1 MSMNISEAKNQVKY
15 TVTAYLSKDE
25 TGEYLVPVERQRPL
39 FLIGP
44 PGIGKTDIMA
54 QVAYEMDIA
63 LVAYSMTHH
72 TRQSALGL
80 PYIKEKEYGGRE
92 FRTTE
97 YTMSEIIASVYDA
110 MEDTGKKEGIL
121 FLDEIN
127 CISETLAPSMLQFL
141 QQKIFG
147 RHRLPEGW
155 VVITAGNPPEYNSSV
170 RPFDLATMDRLK
182 LLEVEPDY
190 QAWKKYAVAEGIHS
204 SVLNY
209 LEVKPDDFYSV
220 RTTVD
225 GKEFVTARGWVDL
238 ATMIRLYEKN
248 ELPINLTLIGQ
259 YIQDERIARDFAAY
273 YELFHRYR
281 RIYDVAKIL
290 EGRAGEEVSKQVA
303 EAPIDE
309 RITFVRLL
317 TDALNQEFRSVEI
330 AEKALGAVSKIIKDH
345 KEEITEGS
353 TTEAA
358 ALLHILIP
366 ADREE
371 TRRAKAAHGLPA
383 AERMKRRQVQ
393 TMLGEME
400 SLLSAESGSA
410 QAVIRG
416 YLKERNEKREA
427 GVHEASQHLENA
439 FHFLEQT
446 FGESNE
452 MLIFITTLTDDKAA
466 AYFIARHGSESY
478 YRYNKE
484 LLFYERGQG
493 LLDEMEAFLKE
504 E

>member
-25 TGEYLVPVERQRPL
+25 AGEYLVPVERQRPL

-190 QAWKKYAVAEGIHS
+190 QVWKKYAVAEGIHS

-281 RIYDVAKIL
+281 RTYDVAKIL
-290 EGRAGEEVSKQVA
+290 EGHAGEEVLKQVR
-303 EAPIDE
+303 EAPLDE
-309 RITFVRLL
+309 RITLVRLL
-317 TDALNQEFRSVEI
+317 TDALNQEFRSLEMQ
-330 AEKALGAVSKIIKDH
+330 EKALAAVTKTIRDH
-345 KEEITEGS
+345 KDEIMDG
-353 TTEAA
+353 TTNEAA
-358 ALLHILIP
+358 SLLHVLIP

-371 TRRAKAAHGLPA
+371 MRRAKAAHGLPA
-383 AERMKRRQVQ
+383 SERMRRRQIQ
-393 TMLGEME
+393 KMLGEME
-400 SLLSAESGSA
+400 TLLSVGEGSG
-410 QAVIRG
+410 QEIIRG
-416 YLKERNEKREA
+416 YLKERNEIREA
-427 GVHEASQHLENA
+427 TTAEVSQQLENA
-439 FHFLEQT
+439 FRFLEQA

-452 MLIFITTLTDDKAA
+452 MLIFVTTLTDDKAA

-493 LLDEMEAFLKE
+493 LIDEMEAFLKE